1 MKSAMFFKDVPI
13 VLILLFIGAIAS
25 AKEKESAYL
34 RDGISFSLSEGWNII
49 ANDSIGDNAYYF
61 SAERKGP
68 YSTGLI
74 TITWVNKIEDPLK
87 MIEIHQHTM
96 KSSNIFRNPGIE
108 FTSIEDESFANH
120 KVKSCRYV
128 TLVKDQKLDGLIY
141 CFNSTKKT
149 VSIFLQSGI
158 QDKKQNQKAFD
169 LFRQTF
175 NCRD

>member
-74 TITWVNKIEDPLK
+74 TITWVNKIEDPAK
-87 MIEIHQHTM
+87 MIEIHQQSM

-108 FTSIEDESFANH
+108 FSAIENDTFASL
-120 KVKSCRYV
+120 KVKSCHYI
-128 TLVKDQKLDGLIY
+128 TFVKDQKLEGIIY
-141 CFNSTKKT
+141 CFNSSNKT
-149 VSIFLQSGI
+149 ITIFLQSGLN
-158 QDKKQNQKAFD
+158 DNKLNQKAFE
-169 LFRQTF
+169 LLRNTF

>member
-1 MKSAMFFKDVPI
+1 MNLMLLLIGHIALAKGKD
-13 VLILLFIGAIAS
+13 F
-25 AKEKESAYL
+25 AYY
-34 RDGISFSLSEGWNII
+34 RDGISFSLSEGWKPT
-49 ANDSIGDNAYYF
+49 ANDSIGDKAYYF
-61 SAERKGP
+61 SAERTGAH
-68 YSTGLI
+68 STGLI
-74 TITWVNKIEDPLK
+74 TVTWVNKIEDPLK